1 MKEPGSD
8 HTALFVQLHKQS
20 RPEYRLAIRAFPSF
34 EPPSFFFSV
43 ISFFLFPLFSHTKHF
58 AMLYDDPTAL
68 LDDDADVDDITY
80 NNETRRQQ
88 AFEEGRNWLYKNPHF
103 SLIHVEKHSNDDTV
117 TMTMV
122 DVTTADATCRQQL
135 QEQGYYCL
143 SHLWGRDARNYM
155 WDDSGVLTKKGNTG
169 DGDGGGAVLAPA
181 VPMRIEKRATLLAL
195 LEQNPGFWWID
206 VFCARVD
213 TPLRI
218 MGSIYK
224 YCTACFAMMDCSFQT
239 LKQLDQGL
247 PSLLQEVSLHF
258 PEKKRPSR
266 RLPIFI
272 GYVDEDEEEEM
283 DEDKALLFKTTLDK
297 YPTEVQA
304 LLDLTQSTWFTRVWT
319 LQEAVLPQQLF
330 MVPET
335 AQSSSELGTYTLDF
349 SMVQKVSERL
359 TTVGKVIMK
368 GTETET
374 ILGDQYTR
382 LIQQLETHV
391 QEISVAQETYK
402 QADALDEHD
411 RLPCLQSTLHKFAES
426 TRTCTD
432 PVDFVYGVI
441 GLLDIGLP
449 RMNNASDVWYAFQ
462 RKFKDMRVQQ
472 LDLHYY
478 SVCKSA
484 PFDLSQASTMKS
496 VYSSFIR
503 EMNL

>member
-1 MKEPGSD
+1 
-8 HTALFVQLHKQS
+8 
-20 RPEYRLAIRAFPSF
+20 
-34 EPPSFFFSV
+34 
-43 ISFFLFPLFSHTKHF
+43 
-58 AMLYDDPTAL
+58 MLYDDPTAL
-68 LDDDADVDDITY
+68 LDDDDITY

-88 AFEEGRNWLYKNPHF
+88 AFNQGRNWLYKNPHF
-103 SLIHVEKHSNDDTV
+103 SLIHVEKHNDDTV
-117 TMTMV
+117 TMTMMN
-122 DVTTADATCRQQL
+122 VTTTDTTRRQQL

-143 SHLWGRDARNYM
+143 SHLWGRDARDYM
-155 WDDSGVLTKKGNTG
+155 WDDSGILTEKANLN
-169 DGDGGGAVLAPA
+169 DDDGGGAVLAPA

-195 LEQNPGFWWID
+195 LKQNPGFWWID

-224 YCTACFAMMDCSFQT
+224 YCTACFAMMDCTFQT
-239 LKQLDQGL
+239 LRQLDQGL
-247 PSLLQEVSLHF
+247 PSLMQEVSTHF
-258 PEKKRPSR
+258 PTKKRSSH
-266 RLPIFI
+266 RLPIMI
-272 GYVDEDEEEEM
+272 GYIDEEEEV
-283 DEDKALLFKTTLDK
+283 DEDKALLFKTILDK

-304 LLDLTQSTWFTRVWT
+304 LLDLTESAWFTRVWT
-319 LQEAVLPQQLF
+319 LQEAVLPRQLF

-335 AQSSSELGTYTLDF
+335 QPSRELDTLDF
-349 SMVQKVSERL
+349 SLVQKVSERL
-359 TTVGKVIMK
+359 TTVGNAIMK
-368 GTETET
+368 GTSSK
-374 ILGDQYTR
+374 ILNNIMEGTSSKILTDQHAH

-391 QEISVAQETYK
+391 QEITVAQETYK

-449 RMNNASDVWYAFQ
+449 RMDNAHQVWEAFQ
-462 RKFKDMRVQQ
+462 GKFRDMRVKQ
-472 LDLHYY
+472 LDLHFY

-484 PFDLSQASTMKS
+484 PFDLSQAKTMRT